1 MEIHFLG
8 HWKVMENR
16 CWKRVVTLEYVS
28 ARVWCRTIQR
38 EIVRTD
44 LCWCCIVCCESC
56 TQCRA
61 DVHVSS
67 SYRVVTC
74 TILCLLTAFSALT
87 MLVGRQEQHPVCKN
101 WAMRSWHG
109 YLSGARCIWSSWC
122 YCHPVIC
129 RFIKIQIGST
139 FLLPAYPD
147 CPGKEAVKPVSC
159 LFGRCLLWFTR
170 NMSAFIP
177 WLMSTLCAVG

>member
-1 MEIHFLG
+1 
-8 HWKVMENR
+8 
-16 CWKRVVTLEYVS
+16 
-28 ARVWCRTIQR
+28 
-38 EIVRTD
+38 
-44 LCWCCIVCCESC
+44 
-56 TQCRA
+56 
-61 DVHVSS
+61 
-67 SYRVVTC
+67 
-74 TILCLLTAFSALT
+74 

-101 WAMRSWHG
+101 WVMRSWHG

-177 WLMSTLCAVG
+177 WLMSTLCAVGWWRLTRVVLENRPLNRCLTLCVLVLLNRGQFGYVGVSICVCFVMSCWLWVWLPACQHPVQLIACKTCLQLMPQLNHGCV